1 MKKSIFLLIIPALL
15 LTTSC
20 NKQKEEIA
28 RLKAKND
35 SLLTLKFT
43 SDTTVIEFVK
53 AFNDIQANLDSVK
66 QKEMIISK
74 STDGT
79 TELKQNAKDQITSD
93 INSIYLLLK
102 KNKEMVAAL
111 RAKLS
116 KSDKRI
122 VELETMIDNL
132 NKQIET
138 KDLEIADLKESL
150 SKLDI
155 KVKDLSSQVD
165 NLNQTVDNLSSDN
178 QAKQQSIDEKTA
190 ELNTAYYVVGTTAEL
205 KEKGII
211 TREGGFIGIG
221 RLSNLKDLVNMDHFT
236 KVDITKIHEIPIM
249 KAKATLITTHPSSS
263 YKFEG
268 EKPIEKLVI
277 TDQKAFWSISKYL
290 VISAK

>member
-1 MKKSIFLLIIPALL
+1 MKRTLFFLIIPALL

-53 AFNDIQANLDSVK
+53 AFNDIQANLDSIK
-66 QKEMIISK
+66 QKEMIITK
-74 STDGT
+74 STEGT

-93 INSIYLLLK
+93 INSIYMLLK

-122 VELETMIDNL
+122 VELETMIDNMS
-132 NKQIET
+132 KQIES

-150 SKLDI
+150 GKLDI

-165 NLNQTVDNLSSDN
+165 NLNATVDNLSSDN
-178 QAKQQSIDEKTA
+178 KAKQQAIDEKTA
-190 ELNTAYYVVGTTAEL
+190 ELNTAYYVIGTSADL
-205 KEKGII
+205 KAKNII
-211 TREGGFIGIG
+211 TREGGFIGLG
-221 RLSNLKDLVNMDHFT
+221 RTSSLKNLVNMDNFT
-236 KVDITKIHEIPIM
+236 KIDITKVNEIPIN
-249 KAKATLITTHPSSS
+249 KTKVTIITTHPSNS
-263 YKFEG
+263 YRLEG
-268 EKPIEKLVI
+268 EKPIQKLVI
-277 TDQKAFWSISKYL
+277 TDAKAFWSISKYL
-290 VISAK
+290 VITAK